1 MIDDE
6 SQFQGTAEVRERY
19 RFDVERLSFYLQ
31 ERIDGFQ
38 GPLRVKQ
45 FKGGQSNPTYLIKS
59 ASHHFVLRRKP
70 PGKLLPKA
78 HMVEREFRVM
88 SALSSTNVPV
98 PSTYLCCDD
107 PSIVGTPFFLMEF
120 LDGRIFWTSDLPQVE
135 RKDRCAYFE
144 AMNDTIAALH
154 SVDYAAIGLSDYGRP
169 GNYVARQL
177 NVWTRQYRASA
188 IEEIPEMER
197 LIEWLPEALP
207 DNDETAIVHGDFR
220 LDNLVF
226 HPTESRIIGIL
237 DWELSTLG
245 HPLVDFAYHCLPY
258 RLPGHVFNGM
268 RGRDVESL
276 GLPSEADYV
285 QRYCRKTG
293 REGIEHLDYYVVFS
307 LFRLAAIAQGIR
319 GRLRDGTAASKQA
332 AQMASYVRPLAVE
345 ACALADS

>member
-1 MIDDE
+1 
-6 SQFQGTAEVRERY
+6 
-19 RFDVERLSFYLQ
+19 
-31 ERIDGFQ
+31 
-38 GPLRVKQ
+38 
-45 FKGGQSNPTYLIKS
+45 
-59 ASHHFVLRRKP
+59 
-70 PGKLLPKA
+70 
-78 HMVEREFRVM
+78 
-88 SALSSTNVPV
+88 
-98 PSTYLCCDD
+98 
-107 PSIVGTPFFLMEF
+107 
-120 LDGRIFWTSDLPQVE
+120 
-135 RKDRCAYFE
+135 
-144 AMNDTIAALH
+144 
-154 SVDYAAIGLSDYGRP
+154 
-169 GNYVARQL
+169 
-177 NVWTRQYRASA
+177 
-188 IEEIPEMER
+188 

>member
-1 MIDDE
+1 MIDNE
-6 SQFQGTAEVRERY
+6 SQFQGTAEVRARH
-19 RFDVERLSFYLQ
+19 RFDADRLSAYLND
-31 ERIDGFQ
+31 RIDGFQ
-38 GPLRVKQ
+38 GPLNVRQ
-45 FKGGQSNPTYLIKS
+45 FKGGQSNPTYLLKS
-59 ASHHFVLRRKP
+59 ASHQFVLRRKP

-88 SALSSTNVPV
+88 SALSTTNVPV
-98 PSTYLCCDD
+98 PATYLCCDD

-120 LDGRIFWTSDLPQVE
+120 LDGRIFWTSDLPHVE
-135 RKDRCAYFE
+135 RKDRYAYFE

-154 SVDYAAIGLSDYGRP
+154 SVDYADIGLSDYGRP

-177 NVWTRQYRASA
+177 NVWTRQYRASV
-188 IEEIPEMER
+188 IDEIPEMER
-197 LIEWLPEALP
+197 LIDWLPEALP

-226 HPTESRIIGIL
+226 HPTESRVVGIL

-258 RLPGHVFNGM
+258 RLPAHIFNGL
-268 RGRDVESL
+268 RDRDMESL
-276 GLPSEADYV
+276 GLPRETDYV

-293 REGIEHLDYYVVFS
+293 RDGIEDFDYYVVFS

-332 AQMASYVRPLAVE
+332 AQMASYVGPLAVE
-345 ACALADS
+345 ACALAQC